1 MVMALHRRRWRPLCS
16 QSLAGVGWGGG
27 LVRMRTSAQT
37 PKVPPELTDC
47 RTAPLWS
54 DPAQPGRGLGT
65 AHASPLVPQLT
76 ALHSTRRGALSWCI
90 VWLGSELL

>member
-1 MVMALHRRRWRPLCS
+1 MVMPLHGAALVPALWP
-16 QSLAGVGWGGG
+16 VPGGA

-37 PKVPPELTDC
+37 PKVPSELPDC

-65 AHASPLVPQLT
+65 AHASPLVPQLS

>member
-1 MVMALHRRRWRPLCS
+1 MVMALHQAPLAPAL
-16 QSLAGVGWGGG
+16 QPVPGGGGRG

-37 PKVPPELTDC
+37 PKVPSELTDC

-65 AHASPLVPQLT
+65 AHAS
-76 ALHSTRRGALSWCI
+76 HLSP
-90 VWLGSELL
+90 S

>member
-1 MVMALHRRRWRPLCS
+1 MVMPLHGAPLAPALQPVPGGR
-16 QSLAGVGWGGG
+16 GGG

-37 PKVPPELTDC
+37 PKVPSELTDC
-47 RTAPLWS
+47 RTTPLWS
-54 DPAQPGRGLGT
+54 DPAQPGRGLGA
-65 AHASPLVPQLT
+65 AHASPLVPQLS